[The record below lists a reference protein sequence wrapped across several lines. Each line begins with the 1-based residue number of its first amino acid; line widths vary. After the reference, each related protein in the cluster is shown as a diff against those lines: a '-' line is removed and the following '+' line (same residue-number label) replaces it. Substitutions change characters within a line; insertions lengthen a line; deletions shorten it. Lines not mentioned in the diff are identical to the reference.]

1 MHIIKYAVYLGIL
14 LIICSCSIAYT
25 PNVINAPLLGEKGD
39 VTASAHVGASG
50 LDIQAAGAVTDHL
63 GLMAN
68 TSFIF
73 NQADHQH
80 NFVEL
85 GTGYFTKIGSNG
97 RFETYGGLGFA
108 TYFRDKNTSP
118 DIIETVKGTYTR
130 AFLSPSIGASS
141 EIFQGSLTTRLV
153 VLRFYEGENRA
164 NEFLFEPVITAK
176 VGYKYAYLVLQ
187 GGFSIPVG
195 SVNTNFVQP
204 FILSI
209 GVQGNL
215 NLMSL

>member
-1 MHIIKYAVYLGIL
+1 MSLIKYTVYLGIL
-14 LIICSCSIAYT
+14 LSIYSCSIAYT
-25 PNVINAPLLGEKGD
+25 PNVINTPLLSEKGD
-39 VTASAHVGASG
+39 VTASAHLGTAG
-50 LDIQAAGAVTDHL
+50 LDIQAAGAVTNHI

-73 NQADHQH
+73 NQNDHQH

-85 GTGYFTKIGSNG
+85 GTGYFTKIGTSG

-108 TYFRDKNTSP
+108 SYLRDKNTSP
-118 DIIETVKGTYTR
+118 DIIETVKGTYIR
-130 AFLSPSIGASS
+130 AFISPSIGASS
-141 EIFQGSLTTRLV
+141 EVFQGSLTTRLV
-153 VLRFYEGENRA
+153 ALRFFEGDNRA
-164 NEFLFEPVITAK
+164 DEFLFEPVITAK
-176 VGYKYAYLVLQ
+176 VGYKYAYFVLQ
-187 GGFSIPVG
+187 GGLSIPVA

-215 NLMSL
+215 NLMSY